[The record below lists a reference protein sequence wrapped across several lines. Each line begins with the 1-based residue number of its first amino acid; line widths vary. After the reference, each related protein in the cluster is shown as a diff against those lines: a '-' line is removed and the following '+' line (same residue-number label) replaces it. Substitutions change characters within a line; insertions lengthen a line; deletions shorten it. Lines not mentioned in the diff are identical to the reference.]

1 MQKKPTFLRNFLSFN
16 QWRKR
21 FNASKVY
28 STGENQIDF
37 NHMKINL
44 MPRGD
49 AIQTRGHSKDLPS
62 HIVNLGV
69 EFSGKAELV
78 FHHAKLIVL
87 IRRGYKVEEIFSEF
101 ENLWLQEGDW
111 LLKNL
116 NIRWLVSACDTFA
129 DHSPDPTERSLAFST
144 SLLVNTLKLYE
155 TENYLTNS
163 QRQVYDTK
171 NIETTQ
177 RQLVPIFEG
186 LSCFTIGTDDTLR
199 NMVWR
204 MKEICRDYVCGD
216 ILLEVF
222 NRLQF
227 EETAYSRIRKLHMRD
242 KTSWW

>member
-1 MQKKPTFLRNFLSFN
+1 MRKRPTFLRKFLSFN

-28 STGENQIDF
+28 SIDK
-37 NHMKINL
+37 NKIDYDHMKTNL
-44 MPRGD
+44 MPMRD
-49 AIQTRGHSKDLPS
+49 AIQTRGHSKDLPV
-62 HIVNLGV
+62 HIANLSV
-69 EFSGKAELV
+69 EFSGKPELV

-87 IRRGYKVEEIFSEF
+87 IRRGYKVDEVFSEF
-101 ENLWLQEGDW
+101 ETLWQQHGEW

-129 DHSPDPTERSLAFST
+129 DHCADPTEKSLAFST
-144 SLLVNTLKLYE
+144 SLMVNTVKIYE

-163 QRQVYDTK
+163 LQPVYDQK
-171 NIETTQ
+171 MILNTQ
-177 RQLVPIFEG
+177 QQLVPIFEG

-204 MKEICRDYVCGD
+204 MKEIGRNYVCGS
-216 ILLEVF
+216 ILSEVF

-227 EETAYSRIRKLHMRD
+227 EETAYSRIRKLHIRD